1 MIPPANAIC
10 APELPQVDLLKAGVD
25 LFLTHGGQNSF
36 TEALSTST
44 PLVVCPG
51 FADQP
56 VNAQKAVDMGIGL
69 KVDRPDC
76 DPGRERETVAAYRAE
91 VQVALRAAFT
101 NSSLKASAASCGKS
115 LQAAGGV
122 AKAVEI
128 VLAASKQGALDPA
141 AVGGA

>member
-36 TEALSTST
+36 TEALATGT

-56 VNAQKAVDMGIGL
+56 ANAQKAVDMGVGL

-76 DPGRERETVAAYRAE
+76 DPGHERRTKAAYRAE
-91 VQVALRAAFT
+91 VKAALHAALT
-101 NSSLKASAASCGKS
+101 NSSLKAAAVSCGEG
-115 LQAAGGV
+115 LRAAGGV
-122 AKAVEI
+122 PRAVEI
-128 VLAASKQGALDPA
+128 VKACGRQVAYQEQ
-141 AVGGA
+141 

>member
-1 MIPPANAIC
+1 MG
-10 APELPQVDLLKAGVD
+10 KAGID

-51 FADQP
+51 FGDQP
-56 VNAQKAVDMGIGL
+56 VNAQKAADMGVGL

-76 DPGRERETVAAYRAE
+76 DPGHEQETARAYRAE
-91 VQVALRAAFT
+91 VKAALLSAFA
-101 NSSLKASAASCGKS
+101 NSSLKVSAAACGKS

-122 AKAVEI
+122 PRAVEI
-128 VLAASKQGALDPA
+128 VLAVSQQGGRHV